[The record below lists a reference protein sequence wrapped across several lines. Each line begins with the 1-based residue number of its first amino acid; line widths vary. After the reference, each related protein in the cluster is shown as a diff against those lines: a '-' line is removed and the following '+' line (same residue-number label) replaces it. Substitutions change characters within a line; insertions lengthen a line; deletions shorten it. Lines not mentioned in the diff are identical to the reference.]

1 MTIQEIHP
9 RELQK
14 LLDTEQDRPL
24 LLDVREPWEAALAT
38 IPGSLLIPLRS
49 LPQRLQ
55 EIPPAANVAVYCHH
69 GMRSLVAAEF
79 LAAQGYRVMSLAGG
93 IDLWAR
99 ELDSTIA
106 TY

>member
-1 MTIQEIHP
+1 MTIREITP
-9 RELQK
+9 RDLQK
-14 LLDTEQDRPL
+14 LLEPALHRPL
-24 LLDVREPWEAALAT
+24 LLDVREPWEAEIAQ

-55 EIPPAANVAVYCHH
+55 EIPKGRDLAIYCHH
-69 GMRSLVAAEF
+69 GMRSLSAGAF
-79 LAAQGYRVMSLAGG
+79 LAGHGYTVMSLAGG

-99 ELDSTIA
+99 EIDSTIA